1 MRCPDCN
8 KFVGFDEG
16 NVNLDIDIDE
26 DSGRI
31 SISGEV
37 TLPCAECGQDLKQ
50 LSVSEEVEGSDSFDS
65 DPLELVKAKLP
76 EGSEE
81 ITQAWF
87 DEHCTVAYEGSLDSS
102 YHEQQQTHDRRGK
115 PIKNSR
121 YAKTYKG
128 AEITGTITRT
138 ITCDVK
144 GVEPIVEEESF
155 EHTIEEQASAFD
167 ELV

>member
-16 NVNLDIDIDE
+16 NVNLDIDID
-26 DSGRI
+26 SNGAI

-50 LSVSEEVEGSDSFDS
+50 LSVSEDVAGEDSFDT

-76 EGSEE
+76 EGAEE
-81 ITQAWF
+81 VTQEWF
-87 DEHCTVAYEGSLDSS
+87 DKHCTIEYEGDFDSS
-102 YHEQQQTHDRRGK
+102 YHERAQTHDRRGK
-115 PIKNSR
+115 PIRNSR

-128 AEITGTITRT
+128 AEITGTIKRT
-138 ITCDVK
+138 ITCDVT

-155 EHTIEEQASAFD
+155 EHTIEEQASAFE